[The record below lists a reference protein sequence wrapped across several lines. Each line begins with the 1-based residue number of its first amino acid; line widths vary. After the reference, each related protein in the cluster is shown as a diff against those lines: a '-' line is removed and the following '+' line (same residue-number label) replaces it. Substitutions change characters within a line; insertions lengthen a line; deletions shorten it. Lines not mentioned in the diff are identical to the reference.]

1 MHVISVISTKGGEGK
16 STHSA
21 NLAGFCA
28 DAGLKTLLI
37 DGDYAQP
44 TASSYYSLR
53 YEAPC
58 GLFEML
64 MQTVDLSRPE
74 QLISQI
80 CIDNLDL
87 VISNDPHE
95 HLKTAM
101 MHTPDGRIRLRN
113 LLQHPLFATYDVI
126 IIDSQGARSIML
138 ELVLLAT
145 THTAVAMVK
154 PILPDVRES
163 LRGTVTLME
172 DLLPYRGFGISLPP
186 MKILVN
192 CMDYDQLADEA
203 LGALTTIITD
213 GTYSK
218 TDIPQSLCLR
228 PKSMILKSINWVIP
242 VDCLSIVLNTRPTG
256 RVYQLRRPCT
266 IWPVNCS
273 LNGAT
278 ALMRYCKTSRR
289 GISNDTLSCKLQS
302 RSSR

>member
-218 TDIPQSLCLR
+218 TDIPPVSLLETKIYDLKVYKLGHTRGLPVHRLEYQTDRKSLPAAQTMHDLACELFPEWR
-228 PKSMILKSINWVIP
+228 DRFDAVLQNQPKGDK
-242 VDCLSIVLNTRPTG
+242 
-256 RVYQLRRPCT
+256 
-266 IWPVNCS
+266 
-273 LNGAT
+273 
-278 ALMRYCKTSRR
+278 
-289 GISNDTLSCKLQS
+289 
-302 RSSR
+302 

>member
-44 TASSYYSLR
+44 TVSSYYSLR

-58 GLFEML
+58 GLYEML
-64 MQTVDLSRPE
+64 MQTVDLNHPG
-74 QLISQI
+74 QLISLT

-87 VISNDPHE
+87 IISNDPHE
-95 HLKTAM
+95 QLKTAM
-101 MHTPDGRIRLRN
+101 MHAPDGRIRLRN
-113 LLQHPLFATYDVI
+113 LLQHSLFTHYDVI
-126 IIDSQGARSIML
+126 IIDSQDARSIML

-154 PILPDVRES
+154 PVVPDVREF

-172 DLLPYRGFGISLPP
+172 ELLPYRGFGLTLPP
-186 MKILVN
+186 MKVLVN
-192 CMDYDQLADEA
+192 CMDYTLLAEEA
-203 LGALTTIITD
+203 LSALTTIIAD

-218 TDIPQSLCLR
+218 TDIPPVTLLETQIYDLEVYKLGHTRGQPAHRLEYQTDRKSLPAAQTMHGLACELFPEWR
-228 PKSMILKSINWVIP
+228 DRFDAVLQNQPKGDK
-242 VDCLSIVLNTRPTG
+242 
-256 RVYQLRRPCT
+256 
-266 IWPVNCS
+266 
-273 LNGAT
+273 
-278 ALMRYCKTSRR
+278 
-289 GISNDTLSCKLQS
+289 
-302 RSSR
+302 